1 VTTATITSK
10 GQITVPANVRQALS
24 LKAGDRIEFVQV
36 EPGQFPIVAANRSVT
51 DLKEMFGK
59 ATRTVSIDEMNRA
72 VAARGSVLHGSVRV
86 GRRRSP

>member
-10 GQITVPANVRQALS
+10 GQITVPAKVRQALS

-36 EPGQFPIVAANRSVT
+36 EQGQFLLVAANRSVT
-51 DLKEMFGK
+51 ELKEMFGK
-59 ATRTVSIDEMNRA
+59 ATKTVSIDEMNHA
-72 VAARGSVLHGSVRV
+72 VAARGSALHGPVRA